1 MRRLSVILLFIIIV
15 SNLFGQTVQV
25 LNAKTG
31 KPIEGVLL
39 FTEKYSTQTT
49 SEGKAQIK
57 NFPENINI
65 LFQHS
70 SFLKYTSTKEKI
82 IKRGNIILL
91 IEDPVRLDEIVV
103 SVNRWE
109 QSKAEIPYT
118 IKAIKAEDILHV
130 NPQTTADL

>member
-1 MRRLSVILLFIIIV
+1 MRRLLTILFFIFFI

-39 FTEKYSTQTT
+39 FTERYSTQTNE
-49 SEGKAQIK
+49 EGKAIIN
-57 NFPENINI
+57 NFPKNESI
-65 LFQHS
+65 LFKHS

-82 IKRGNIILL
+82 EKRGKIILL
-91 IEDPVRLDEIVV
+91 IEDPVRIDEIVV

-109 QSKAEIPYT
+109 QSKSEIPHT
-118 IKAIKAEDILHV
+118 IKQIA
-130 NPQTTADL
+130 PTY